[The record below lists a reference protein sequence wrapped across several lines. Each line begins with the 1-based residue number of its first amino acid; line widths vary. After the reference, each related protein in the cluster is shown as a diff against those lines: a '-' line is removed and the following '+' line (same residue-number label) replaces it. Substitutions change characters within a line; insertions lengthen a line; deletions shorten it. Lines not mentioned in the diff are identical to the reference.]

1 MMATR
6 CKMSCGWLLAVLLV
20 IAPLF
25 SGNSAQAAC
34 TSQGCV
40 LAGPRLATIDTTQGP
55 LLNALLGNLLGSS
68 VNVNLLDWQNIAG
81 GNINVAQMLNLL
93 QVPLS
98 VSTPAQTLTANATL
112 LQVLTAAAGASVG
125 GNAAT
130 VAASLANI
138 AVPLSVPINTIQLGD
153 LLKITG
159 AAGQTSINALD
170 LVMGSVQLY
179 NYRNVVTTNTPVTI
193 GVAGVTGV
201 NNITLAAQVVEPPTY
216 VCGPT
221 GTAFHSAAIRVKL
234 NLTLP
239 AQAPL
244 LNVLDSILGVANSSV
259 TLGSAISVYVE
270 VARAEGTLG
279 TINALSNTF
288 SAQVSPGVAD
298 LYIGSISDNVFFN
311 RVTTLSQASFTPAP
325 FGTLSLTALGI
336 VSVTGTIGIKAYARG
351 GLPSPTNMNFSPPYS
366 QTQTAYTGAG
376 FAAGLVTTLLSNLS
390 VTVTLNLL
398 PILNLDLSVSGLLK
412 PIISGVLSPI
422 LTTLTSVVIDPLLN
436 LLGIKLG
443 EAVVTAYGTYS
454 LCGVTGNVYSDANHN
469 SFKDS
474 TESGTGQTLYAKLI
488 QTSYP
493 TRALQVATVNTSTGA
508 YSFSNVSTDT
518 YSVLIDNSNTV
529 TDVVVTMP
537 TGWMPTEVPTMIR
550 SLSVATRDE
559 PNQNFGLFNGSK
571 LTGRVFRDDG
581 TGSGSIANNVVREV
595 NETALPGVPVR
606 ITNSA
611 GNTIYDSTNTLDDG
625 AYTLWIPAAAGA
637 TSLKL
642 TETNTALY
650 ISTGAAVGNTGGT
663 YDRATDTITFTNAI
677 GTVYANV
684 NFGDVP
690 ANRFDTDGR
699 QSVLPGNVAFYP
711 HRFVAGTT
719 GVITFTGSAP
729 ATAGWSYTL
738 FQDLNC
744 DGAINGADARITG
757 GIAVVAAQNV
767 CILARVFASE
777 TAAYNEQYPLTLSA
791 TFALANSALSDA
803 LARNDLTVVGDA
815 GEAGFLLTKAVDR
828 ATALP
833 GQILIYTITYTNRS
847 LGPLTTIKIYDT
859 TPDYTVFTSAACGTL
874 ATGLTG
880 CTLTK
885 VPTVSTAGAIEWT
898 LAGSLLPGA
907 TGTVTFQVTIQ

>member
-1 MMATR
+1 MRIGSWLAALLL
-6 CKMSCGWLLAVLLV
+6 SCVA
-20 IAPLF
+20 LF
-25 SGNSAQAAC
+25 HTNASQAAC
-34 TSQGCV
+34 TDQGCV
-40 LAGPRLATIDTTQGP
+40 MAGPRLATIDSTQGT

-68 VNVNLLDWQNIAG
+68 VNVNVLDWQQLAG
-81 GNINVAQMLNLL
+81 GNVNVAQMLNLL
-93 QVPLS
+93 QTSLN
-98 VSTPAQTLTANATL
+98 VSTPSQALSANATL
-112 LQVLTAAAGASVG
+112 LQVLNAAAGATIG
-125 GNAAT
+125 GNAAS
-130 VAASLANI
+130 VSAALANV
-138 AVPLSVPINTIQLGD
+138 AVPLSVPISGIVLGD

-179 NYRNVVTTNTPVTI
+179 NHRNVLTTNTPVSI

-216 VCGPT
+216 TCGPNGT
-221 GTAFHSAAIRVKL
+221 GFHSAAIRLKL

-244 LNVLDSILGVANSSV
+244 LNVLNGIVGVANSSV
-259 TLGSAISVYVE
+259 TLGSSLSVYVE

-279 TINALSNTF
+279 TINAISNIF
-288 SAQVSPGVAD
+288 SAQVTPGVAD

-311 RVTTLSQASFTPAP
+311 RNTTISQASFSPSA

-336 VSVTGTIGIKAYARG
+336 ISVNGTIGIKAYARG
-351 GLPSPTNMNFSPPYS
+351 QLPSATNMNFSPPYP

-376 FAAGLVTTLLSNLS
+376 FATGLLTTLLNNLQ

-398 PILNLDLSVSGLLK
+398 PILNLDLLIGGLLS
-412 PIISGVLSPI
+412 PIISNTLSPI
-422 LTTLTSVVIDPLLN
+422 LTTLTSVVVDPLLN

-454 LCGVTGNVYSDANHN
+454 VCGVVGNVYSDANHN
-469 SFKDS
+469 AFMDS

-508 YSFSNVSTDT
+508 YSFTNVASDT
-518 YSVLIDNSNTV
+518 YTVLIDNNSTNSDVTV
-529 TDVVVTMP
+529 TTP
-537 TGWMPTEVPTMIR
+537 AGWFPTEVPTMIR
-550 SLSVATRDE
+550 SLTMATRDV

-571 LTGRVFRDDG
+571 LTGRVFRDNG

-595 NETALPGVPVR
+595 NEAGLLGIPVR
-606 ITNSA
+606 ATNAA
-611 GNTIYDSTNTLDDG
+611 GSTVYDTFSTLDDG
-625 AYTLWIPAAAGA
+625 AYTLWIPASAGDTA
-637 TSLKL
+637 VKV
-642 TETNTALY
+642 TETNSASFV
-650 ISTGAAVGNTGGT
+650 STGAAVGNTGGA
-663 YDRATDTITFTNAI
+663 YDRATDTITFNNVV
-677 GTVYANV
+677 GTAYANV

-690 ANRFDTDGR
+690 ANQFDTDGR
-699 QSVLPGNVAFYP
+699 QNVLPGTVAFYP
-711 HRFVAGTT
+711 HRYVAGTAGILT
-719 GVITFTGSAP
+719 FSGVAP

-738 FQDLNC
+738 FLDANC
-744 DGAINGADARITG
+744 DGTINGADAALTG
-757 GIAVVAAQNV
+757 GISVVAEQNV

-777 TAAYNEQYPLTLSA
+777 TAAYNAQYPLTLNA
-791 TFALANSALSDA
+791 TFAFANSVLTDA

-815 GEAGFLLTKAVDR
+815 GEAGLRLTKAVDR

-833 GQILIYTITYTNRS
+833 GQVLVYTITYTNFS
-847 LGPLTTIKIYDT
+847 TGPLSTIKIFDS
-859 TPDYTVFTSAACGTL
+859 TPAYTVFNTAACGTL

-880 CTLTK
+880 CTTTA
-885 VPTVSTAGAIEWT
+885 VPAVGTTGNIEWT